1 MKHISSVR
9 KKIMFISP
17 HAGIWPHA
25 LPESF
30 LAKCLD
36 PLLFDVS
43 RIKCDGT
50 FSSHCTVMEAHS
62 LEIQEIQK
70 LKDVIC
76 KQCKGNAEILRT
88 SYAGKDFVISNYLSK
103 EDEAEVERNFSA
115 LNKADIQKLTYHG
128 VEVGKI
134 AAYEVLIKF
143 KKTSLNFNDMEFLYY
158 ETYIK
163 NALLSLMAFIKI
175 YNEEQPDILIAYSP
189 QYAVLGV
196 CARYFELKG
205 KKIYFIEGSSN
216 IEERYGALRI
226 WDWTE
231 FGLTNPALTYWDDFV
246 SKTLLKL
253 DYTRVEKHINRLL
266 NASSFSVYSAPA
278 SGQFD
283 MRKHFHIPP
292 KVKVVLAAM
301 SSYDEVYSAYYIN
314 RFPNTKYI
322 SNVFKDQLEWI
333 KATIN
338 FFLEH
343 PELFLI
349 IRIHPRT
356 FPSERNVV
364 MAQEQMEL
372 AAILANLPNNV
383 GVNLPTDKISIYD
396 LYSQIDL
403 LATGWSATGVEAM
416 TFNVPVITYDQ
427 NLPSY
432 PASIHYTG
440 KSQKEYYNNL
450 IKAVSVG
457 KCVTTS
463 DESRRWLAFSMSVGV
478 VRHPTML
485 NNFKLVRGNSAI
497 NFLYRGFN
505 RLFPSFIKRIEK
517 SQKIQHE
524 EARRVNALLKSNGK
538 SLYDIPRIS
547 M

>member
-1 MKHISSVR
+1 MKQMPSVR

-50 FSSHCTVMEAHS
+50 FRSHCTVMEAYS
-62 LEIQEIQK
+62 LEIQETQK

-76 KQCKGNAEILRT
+76 KQCKKNSEILRT
-88 SYAGKDFVISNYLSK
+88 SYAGKDFLISNYLNK
-103 EDEAEVERNFSA
+103 EDEAQVEEIFSA
-115 LNKADIQKLTYHG
+115 LNKADIQKLTYQG
-128 VEVGKI
+128 VDVGKI
-134 AAYEVLIKF
+134 AAYEALIKF
-143 KKTSLNFNDMEFLYY
+143 KKTSLNFNDIEFFFF

-163 NALLSLMAFIKI
+163 NALLSLIAFIRI
-175 YNEEQPDILIAYSP
+175 YNEEQSDILIAYSP

-196 CARYFELKG
+196 CARYFELRG
-205 KKIYFIEGSSN
+205 KKVYFIEGSSN

-231 FGLTNPALTYWDDFV
+231 FGLTNPALAYWDDFV
-246 SKTLLKL
+246 YKTLLGL

-266 NASSFSVYSAPA
+266 NASSFSVYSAPVT
-278 SGQFD
+278 GQFD
-283 MRKHFHIPP
+283 MRKHFGIPP
-292 KVKVVLAAM
+292 NVKVVMAAM
-301 SSYDEVYSAYYIN
+301 SSYDEVFSAFYIS
-314 RFPNTKYI
+314 RFPEKKYI

-338 FFLEH
+338 FFSEH

-349 IRIHPRT
+349 VRIHPRT
-356 FPSERNVV
+356 FPSERNAV
-364 MAQEQMEL
+364 MAQEQVDL
-372 AAILANLPNNV
+372 ADILARLPNNV
-383 GVNLPTDKISIYD
+383 RVNLPTDKISIYD
-396 LYSQIDL
+396 LYGQLDAL
-403 LATGWSATGVEAM
+403 VTGWSATGVEAM

-432 PASIHYTG
+432 PESIHFTG
-440 KSQKEYYNNL
+440 SSRVEYYNNL
-450 IKAVSVG
+450 IKASSVG
-457 KCVTTS
+457 KCVSIS
-463 DESRRWLAFSMSVGV
+463 DGSRRWLAFSMSVGV

-485 NNFKLVRGNSAI
+485 NNFNLVRDHNAI
-497 NFLYRGFN
+497 KFLYRGFN
-505 RLFPSFIKRIEK
+505 RLFPNFIKRIEK
-517 SQKIQHE
+517 CQKIQQE
-524 EARRVNALLKSNGK
+524 EAQRVNVLLQSSGK
-538 SLYDIPRIS
+538 SLYDIPRVS
-547 M
+547 R